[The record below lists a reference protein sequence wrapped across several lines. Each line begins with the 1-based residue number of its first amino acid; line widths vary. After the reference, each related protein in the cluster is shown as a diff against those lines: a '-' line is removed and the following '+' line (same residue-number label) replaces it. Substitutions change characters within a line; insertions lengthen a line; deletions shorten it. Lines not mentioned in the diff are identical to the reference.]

1 MEKNIILFGLLLIS
15 IFSFGQTSQILIPGT
30 KYSMIPPEGFILS
43 TSFSGF
49 QNNETGASIMIMDI
63 PTSYSSLVIGFTKEA
78 LKTKGMNLLSK
89 ENVRYK
95 NSDAMLFKVSQQA
108 NGINYLKQ
116 ILLFGDKKIT
126 VMVNGIYPEQTK
138 DSENEIKKSLFTIER
153 NEKLVEK
160 PLESVNFSINV
171 DGTDY
176 KLVKSLAGSLLYSE
190 DDKIPTDKGLIGVS
204 YSLGHKVNSDY
215 KQFSIDR
222 LKKLP
227 DASNSVI
234 KTIAKVTISDMEGYE
249 IVAEDNSKQLI
260 YLVIL
265 FTPDKEYYLIVGQ
278 AKDDKEKNLEIYKKV
293 SKTFKLN

>member
-1 MEKNIILFGLLLIS
+1 MKKNIILFSVLLIS
-15 IFSFGQTSQILIPGT
+15 IFSFGQTSSVLIPGT

-63 PTSYSSLVIGFTKEA
+63 PTSYSSLVQGFTKEA

-89 ENVRYK
+89 ENVKYK
-95 NSDAMLFKVSQQA
+95 NSDAMLFKVSQKA

-116 ILLFGDKKIT
+116 VLLFGDKKIT
-126 VMVNGIYPEQTK
+126 VMVNGIYPEQAK

-176 KLVKSLAGSLLYSE
+176 KLVKSLPGSLLYSE

-234 KTIAKVTISDMEGYE
+234 KTIDKVTISDMEGYE

-260 YLVIL
+260 YLVML
-265 FTPDKEYYLIVGQ
+265 FNPNKEYYLIVGQ

>member
-1 MEKNIILFGLLLIS
+1 MKKNIILFSLLLIS
-15 IFSFGQTSQILIPGT
+15 IFGFGQTSSLLIPGT

-43 TSFSGF
+43 TNFSGF

-63 PTSYSSLVIGFTKEA
+63 PTSYSSLVSGFTKEA
-78 LKTKGMNLLSK
+78 LKTKGMNLLYK

-95 NSDAMLFKVSQQA
+95 NSDAMLFKVSQKA

-116 ILLFGDKKIT
+116 VLLFGDKAKT
-126 VMVNGIYPEQTK
+126 VMVNGIYPEQAK

-227 DASNSVI
+227 DASNSII
-234 KTIAKVTISDMEGYE
+234 KTIDKVTISDMEGYE

-260 YLVIL
+260 YLVML
-265 FTPDKEYYLIVGQ
+265 FTPNKEYYLIVGQ

-293 SKTFKLN
+293 AKTFKLN

>member
-1 MEKNIILFGLLLIS
+1 MKKNIILFSLLLIS
-15 IFSFGQTSQILIPGT
+15 IFGFGQTSSVLIPGT

-43 TSFSGF
+43 TNFSGF

-63 PTSYSSLVIGFTKEA
+63 PTSYSSLVSGFTKEA

-95 NSDAMLFKVSQQA
+95 NSDAMLFKVSQKA

-116 ILLFGDKKIT
+116 VLLFGDKAKT
-126 VMVNGIYPEQTK
+126 VMVNGIYPEQAK

-227 DASNSVI
+227 DASNSII
-234 KTIAKVTISDMEGYE
+234 KTIDKVTISDMEGYE

-260 YLVIL
+260 YLVML
-265 FTPDKEYYLIVGQ
+265 FTPNKEYYLIVGQ

-293 SKTFKLN
+293 AKTFKLN

>member
-1 MEKNIILFGLLLIS
+1 MKKNIILFSLLLIS
-15 IFSFGQTSQILIPGT
+15 IFSFGQTSSVQIPGT

-43 TSFSGF
+43 TNFSGF
-49 QNNETGASIMIMDI
+49 QNNETGASIMVMDI
-63 PTSYSSLVIGFTKEA
+63 PTSYSSLVSGFTKEA

-126 VMVNGIYPEQTK
+126 VMVNGIYPEQSK
-138 DSENEIKKSLFTIER
+138 DSGNEIKKSLFTIER

-227 DASNSVI
+227 DASNSII
-234 KTIAKVTISDMEGYE
+234 KTIDKVTISDMEGYE

-260 YLVIL
+260 YLVML
-265 FTPDKEYYLIVGQ
+265 FTPNKEYYLIVGQ

-293 SKTFKLN
+293 AKTFKLN

>member
-1 MEKNIILFGLLLIS
+1 MKKNIILFSLLLIS
-15 IFSFGQTSQILIPGT
+15 IINFGQTTSVLIPGT
-30 KYSMIPPEGFILS
+30 KYSIIPPEGFALS

-63 PTSYSSLVIGFTKEA
+63 PTSYSSLLQGFTKDA
-78 LKTKGMNLLSK
+78 LKTKGMDLLSK
-89 ENVRYK
+89 ENVKYK
-95 NSDAMLFKVSQQA
+95 NSDAMLFKISQKA

-116 ILLFGDKKIT
+116 VLLFGDKKIT
-126 VMVNGIYPEQTK
+126 VMVNGIYPEQSK

-153 NEKLVEK
+153 NEQLVEK
-160 PLESVNFSINV
+160 PLKSVNFSINV

-215 KQFSIDR
+215 KQFSVER

-227 DASNSVI
+227 DASNSII
-234 KTIAKVTISDMEGYE
+234 KTIDKVSISDMEGYE

-260 YLVIL
+260 YLVML
-265 FTPDKEYYLIVGQ
+265 FTPTNEYYLIVGQ
-278 AKDDKEKNLEIYKKV
+278 AKDDKEKNLDVYKKV
-293 SKTFKLN
+293 ARTFKLK